1 MHVRTLSMPEIA
13 GLSCLIILLLVT
25 PVAAASSWNYTI
37 VSDPELDSIFPALSG
52 DYLVY
57 TGSIGD
63 AFLQNSTRVIQLYS
77 LSTGEQ
83 VRIATSS
90 TNSTLTG
97 EDIDDSYAVWFSE
110 PQMDS
115 PAGILNR
122 IFLYSIPD
130 KNLTVI
136 RTSSGAEWPKIS
148 GERVIWSE
156 SVNDSFT
163 DSIMLYDIRT
173 GMTSHL
179 PGPRVNDGAGVAFDG
194 NNILYTDAG
203 TLDLLLYNT
212 GTGSTAT
219 VFARTADNNT
229 REIVFGTA
237 LGGDYVLYRKD
248 VMVEKPRER
257 YSELCL
263 YTISTGKTTLLSP
276 TTGSMTETL
285 SASDK
290 QAVFDSLAADGTRVA
305 WKVTEGIN
313 DDRIMVLDPATMA
326 VSSVSTKMF
335 VDFVHL
341 DGRHMTWLG
350 STSLKGNG
358 NIYLA
363 AEYGGQDQ
371 PAIPVPT
378 RAPGFG
384 LFLTAG
390 CLLAGVFLARKML

>member
-1 MHVRTLSMPEIA
+1 MHDRTLSMPEIA

-37 VSDPELDSIFPALSG
+37 VSDPELDGIFSALSG

-57 TGSIGD
+57 SGSIGD

-97 EDIDDSYAVWFSE
+97 EDIDGNYAVWFSE

-115 PAGILNR
+115 PAGIPNR

-130 KNLTVI
+130 KNLTFI

-173 GMTSHL
+173 GNYVSS
-179 PGPRVNDGAGVAFDG
+179 PRPRVNDGAGVAFDG

-203 TLDLLLYNT
+203 TLDLFLYNT

-219 VFARTADNNT
+219 VFARTTDNNT

-248 VMVEKPRER
+248 VMVEKPRQR

-263 YTISTGKTTLLSP
+263 YTISHGKNNPVKPHYRECDRNPL
-276 TTGSMTETL
+276 
-285 SASDK
+285 
-290 QAVFDSLAADGTRVA
+290 
-305 WKVTEGIN
+305 GI
-313 DDRIMVLDPATMA
+313 R
-326 VSSVSTKMF
+326 
-335 VDFVHL
+335 
-341 DGRHMTWLG
+341 
-350 STSLKGNG
+350 
-358 NIYLA
+358 
-363 AEYGGQDQ
+363 
-371 PAIPVPT
+371 
-378 RAPGFG
+378 
-384 LFLTAG
+384 
-390 CLLAGVFLARKML
+390 